1 MGRFCVTILQF
12 LLRWA
17 YGLRPHQALSCLG
30 AIIIHL
36 LMPSWLLR
44 PIAAQ

>member
-1 MGRFCVTILQF
+1 MGSFCVPILQF

-17 YGLRPHQALSCLG
+17 YGLRPHQTLSLLG
-30 AIIIHL
+30 AIIMHL

-44 PIAAQ
+44 PIATH

>member
-1 MGRFCVTILQF
+1 MGSFCMTILQF

-17 YGLRPHQALSCLG
+17 YGIRPHQALCCLG

-44 PIAAQ
+44 PTAAQ